1 MNVKSVAKTAV
12 KDLVL
17 GKWLPGVYQ
26 LAAEAAPVD
35 PRKALFVAQKGHKL
49 SDNYELMFHHLRCV
63 YGLDV
68 RFVALRY
75 DEVSYPAYLRNC
87 AAFLREAATARFV
100 FLDDAS
106 DIMSCVN
113 LREGTNVVQLW
124 HACGAFKKFGLST
137 SEKLFGG
144 TRAEKL
150 RHPFY
155 ANLSLVTVSSPQVA
169 WAYREAM
176 DLDDPADR
184 IPPDETIASPD
195 CASPAGEHAIVQAT
209 GVSRT
214 DVYFDEGFRAAA
226 STCVRAA
233 LPAAGKRK
241 IVLYA
246 PTFRGDSAHAAG
258 PDQLDVRALKR
269 ALGNEWFL
277 VVKHHPFVKNP
288 PAIPDDCADFAC
300 MAPAGTRIDELL
312 CAADA
317 CVTDYSSI
325 VFEYALLDRPLAFF
339 AYDLANYDDWRG
351 FYYDYD
357 AMTPGPVVSTTA
369 ELADYLAHVDERYD
383 AQAMA
388 EFRTRFMSACDGH
401 ATARIAQTIMRR

>member
-1 MNVKSVAKTAV
+1 MNVKSTAKTAV

-17 GKWLPGVYQ
+17 GKWLPNVYEF
-26 LAAEAAPVD
+26 AAEAAPID
-35 PRKALFVAQKGHKL
+35 PRKVLFVAQKGHKL
-49 SDNYELMFHHLRCV
+49 SDNYELMFEHLRAA

-68 RFVALRY
+68 RFIALRY

-87 AAFLREAATARFV
+87 AALVREAATARFV

-106 DIMSCVN
+106 DIMSCMN
-113 LREGTNVVQLW
+113 LREGTDVVQLW

-144 TRAEKL
+144 TRSEKL

-155 ANLSLVTVSSPQVA
+155 SNLSLVTVSSSEIA
-169 WAYREAM
+169 WAYCEAM
-176 DLDDPADR
+176 DLDD
-184 IPPDETIASPD
+184 S
-195 CASPAGEHAIVQAT
+195 IVQAT

-214 DVYFDEGFRAAA
+214 DVFFDEGFRAAA
-226 STCVRAA
+226 TAYVRAA
-233 LPAAGKRK
+233 LPAAGERK

-258 PDQLDVRALKR
+258 PDQLDVRELKR
-269 ALGNEWFL
+269 ALGDEWFL

-288 PAIPDDCADFAC
+288 PAIPGDCSDFTC
-300 MAPAGTRIDELL
+300 MAPAGMRIDELL

-325 VFEYALLDRPLAFF
+325 VFEYSLLDRPMAFF
-339 AYDLANYDDWRG
+339 AYDLADYDDWRG
-351 FYYDYD
+351 FYYEYD
-357 AMTPGPVVSTTA
+357 AMTPGPVVGTTA
-369 ELADYLAHVDERYD
+369 ELADYLEHVDERYD

-388 EFRTRFMSACDGH
+388 AFRTRFMSACDGH
-401 ATARIAQTIMRR
+401 ATARIARMLVRS